1 MEKPK
6 ISEEQWGCIVP
17 AILMIALIIAFA
29 VGCYPT
35 GAEAAEVQPSP
46 SPTPDVVGRAIG
58 VNVLGIIGAAVFVG
72 VVFLLALRN
81 MKKHEN

>member
-72 VVFLLALRN
+72 GMFLLALRN